1 MYKGREDEKRMVT
14 SPSRLFTTLAC
25 SPDDVRAAQRLRYG
39 VFADEMGARLPS
51 ASEGIDRDEF
61 DAHCQHLLLRDR
73 LTNEVVGTYRVLPS
87 DGAATLGRFYSA
99 TEFDLGR
106 VAALPGLVEVG
117 RACLHPR
124 YRSGT
129 ALAVMLAGLAR
140 HLRESGCEYV
150 IGCASIPVG
159 DDLAGAARLTSQLVE
174 DHLSPPQ
181 WRVHP
186 RTRFDVRPPA
196 HGPAVAVPAL
206 LRRYLRM
213 GAYVCGEPAWDAEF
227 GTADLLL
234 LLPMSRMNRR
244 YTQRFLRAA

>member
-1 MYKGREDEKRMVT
+1 MVS

-25 SPDDVRAAQRLRYG
+25 SDDDVHAAQRLRYG
-39 VFADEMGARLPS
+39 VFAGELGARLQS
-51 ASEGIDRDEF
+51 AAEGIDRDEF

-73 LTNEVVGTYRVLPS
+73 LTNEVVGTYRVLS
-87 DGAATLGRFYSA
+87 AEGAEALGGFYSA

-106 VAALPGLVEVG
+106 VASLPGLVEVG
-117 RACLHPR
+117 RACLHPS

-150 IGCASIPVG
+150 IGCASIHVG
-159 DDLAGAARLTSQLVE
+159 HDLAGAARLTSQLVDE
-174 DHLSPPQ
+174 HLSPPQ

-186 RTRFDVRPPA
+186 LRRFDVRPPA
-196 HGPAVAVPAL
+196 SGADTPVPAL
-206 LRRYLRM
+206 LRGYLRM
-213 GAYVCGEPAWDAEF
+213 GAFVCGDPAWDEEF

-244 YTQRFLRAA
+244 YTHRFLRAA

>member
-1 MYKGREDEKRMVT
+1 MVS

-25 SPDDVRAAQRLRYG
+25 SADDVRAAQRLRFG
-39 VFADEMGARLPS
+39 VFADEMGAKLPS

-73 LTNEVVGTYRVLPS
+73 LTNDVVGTYRVLS
-87 DGAATLGRFYSA
+87 ADSAATVGSFYSA
-99 TEFDLGR
+99 HEFDLGR
-106 VAALPGLVEVG
+106 VGSLPGLVEVG

-124 YRSGT
+124 YRSGA
-129 ALAVMLAGLAR
+129 ALAIMLAGLAR

-159 DDLAGAARLTSQLVE
+159 DDLAGTARLCSQLAE
-174 DHLSPPQ
+174 EHLSPPQ

-186 RTRFDVRPPA
+186 LTRFDVRASSTTPSLP
-196 HGPAVAVPAL
+196 VPAL
-206 LRRYLRM
+206 LRGYLRM
-213 GAYVCGEPAWDAEF
+213 GAYVCGDPAWDEEF